1 MRATR
6 QTGRADY
13 QRRPPL
19 GQHFLADARL
29 REKIFGLL
37 RCRAEDCW
45 LEIGAGH
52 GEITVAV
59 AAASRA
65 VAAVERDPKL
75 AEILRECLRG
85 FPGAQ
90 VVEADILTVSP
101 ATLAQEMPCPRLRV
115 YGSLPYYITSPILRH
130 LFASLEAIEDIHVV
144 VQHEV
149 AQRLAAQPARAGRH
163 GGHDYGYLSVLTQF
177 HATPEVLLHIP
188 RGAFRPVPQVDSAL
202 VRLAPPGKQVAL
214 GVALREEF
222 LRFVS
227 TCFRQK
233 RKTLRNNLA
242 ASLPVAA
249 IDKALAE
256 MNRDVRARAEEL
268 AIEDFARLFAALGQP
283 GTLVVGQE
291 AP

>member
-1 MRATR
+1 MRARRHTER
-6 QTGRADY
+6 TGQ

-19 GQHFLADARL
+19 GQHFIADAHL

-37 RCRAEDCW
+37 RGRAQDCW

-52 GEITVAV
+52 GEMTVAL

-65 VAAVERDPKL
+65 VTAVERDPKL
-75 AEILRECLRG
+75 AETLRERLG
-85 FPGAQ
+85 GLPGAR
-90 VVEADILTVSP
+90 VVEADILAVSP
-101 ATLAQEMPCPRLRV
+101 ANLVKEISCPRLRV
-115 YGSLPYYITSPILRH
+115 YGSLPFYITSPILRH
-130 LFASLEAIEDIHVV
+130 LFAALEAIEDIHVV

-149 AQRLAAQPARAGRH
+149 AQRLAAHPGGR
-163 GGHDYGYLSVLTQF
+163 DYGYLSVLTQF

-202 VRLAPPGKQVAL
+202 VRLTPPGKQPAL
-214 GVALREEF
+214 GVASREEF

-242 ASLPVAA
+242 TWLPVAA
-249 IDKALAE
+249 IEKALVE
-256 MNRDVRARAEEL
+256 MGLDVRARAEEL
-268 AIEDFARLFAALGQP
+268 GIEDFARVFGTLRQP
-283 GTLVVGQE
+283 GTLVVGRE